1 MYNSNHLK
9 NSCFPY
15 LANLAMFSIVNIK
28 GYGLY
33 QLMVFTW
40 ENDSM
45 HVHFHKVSFLS
56 HL

>member
-9 NSCFPY
+9 NSFFPY

-40 ENDSM
+40 ENDAM
-45 HVHFHKVSFLS
+45 HVPFHKVSFLS

>member
-9 NSCFPY
+9 NSFFPY

-33 QLMVFTW
+33 QIMVSTW
-40 ENDSM
+40 ENDAM
-45 HVHFHKVSFLS
+45 HAHFH
-56 HL
+56 